1 MFVGYHT
8 GLWDTDFGCQS
19 YAVASWGVVVP
30 DYIVGNLLVGSEGS
44 DVVANSVVEAR
55 NSVEVLFELGD
66 K

>member
-1 MFVGYHT
+1 M
-8 GLWDTDFGCQS
+8 
-19 YAVASWGVVVP
+19 ASWGVVVP

-55 NSVEVLFELGD
+55 NSVEVLLELGD